1 VELRVRQCRLCF
13 TVFALCRS
21 CDRGHRYC
29 SKLCSRT
36 ARRAYKRAHDRS
48 YQRQSDARAD
58 HAKHQRWYRQRQ
70 RQRESVT
77 RQGLAPAAAAVVV
90 AAPVGTASISLAP
103 PLRLEAVLHV
113 DSLGLDR
120 AGLRRDATDGDFVA
134 DGRGAAG
141 RLPSMSRQPQALTLL
156 LQGLSAWFG
165 EPLTAVVAAD
175 DEGVLSHPERW
186 AQLLGEI
193 DGEQTRIQ
201 WVVVPPAERDRFLGE
216 LGDFTSAK
224 RLLTVASTGLR

>member
-1 VELRVRQCRLCF
+1 MSTLWVSIEPGCDETRLMV
-13 TVFALCRS
+13 TSA
-21 CDRGHRYC
+21 
-29 SKLCSRT
+29 RT
-36 ARRAYKRAHDRS
+36 
-48 YQRQSDARAD
+48 
-58 HAKHQRWYRQRQ
+58 
-70 RQRESVT
+70 
-77 RQGLAPAAAAVVV
+77 G
-90 AAPVGTASISLAP
+90 
-103 PLRLEAVLHV
+103 AVL
-113 DSLGLDR
+113 R
-120 AGLRRDATDGDFVA
+120 A
-134 DGRGAAG
+134 
-141 RLPSMSRQPQALTLL
+141 RLPSMPRQPQALTLL

>member
-1 VELRVRQCRLCF
+1 MSTLWVSIEPGCDETRLMV
-13 TVFALCRS
+13 TS
-21 CDRGHRYC
+21 
-29 SKLCSRT
+29 SRT
-36 ARRAYKRAHDRS
+36 
-48 YQRQSDARAD
+48 
-58 HAKHQRWYRQRQ
+58 
-70 RQRESVT
+70 
-77 RQGLAPAAAAVVV
+77 G
-90 AAPVGTASISLAP
+90 
-103 PLRLEAVLHV
+103 AVL
-113 DSLGLDR
+113 R
-120 AGLRRDATDGDFVA
+120 A
-134 DGRGAAG
+134 